1 MKNKDFKLKENSH
14 SLFFLQNLRDEAH
27 RFAITT
33 QRTKRIKNI
42 YNSAFDDLNGIGGKL
57 KKLLLSHFGSLEG
70 VKTAGLKD
78 LKKVPGI
85 GNILAQKVYDEFN

>member
-1 MKNKDFKLKENSH
+1 M
-14 SLFFLQNLRDEAH
+14 
-27 RFAITT
+27 
-33 QRTKRIKNI
+33 
-42 YNSAFDDLNGIGGKL
+42 GGKL